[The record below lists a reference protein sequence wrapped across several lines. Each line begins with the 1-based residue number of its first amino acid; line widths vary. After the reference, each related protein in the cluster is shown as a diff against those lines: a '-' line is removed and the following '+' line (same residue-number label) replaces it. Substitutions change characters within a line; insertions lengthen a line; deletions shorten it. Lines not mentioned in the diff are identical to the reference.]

1 MISPTMLERLRK
13 FDTPTICNVIELFD
27 VRPRNTGFMD
37 SRIVACFPEMP
48 PVVGFAS
55 TATFRSCAPPRQ
67 GDVYSSLD
75 KQVERFTELSGS
87 AIVVFQDLDQPTV
100 AATFG
105 EIMCT
110 TYKSFGAV
118 GLVTSGAGRDLD
130 QVRRLGFP
138 VFTGGTICAHGY
150 SHIPQIHVPV
160 HVGGVA
166 VYPDDLIHGDCNG
179 ITTVPRDIAEEV
191 ADVGDEYVAAEMV
204 VIEAMRKTS
213 SDLKLLREATAES
226 KNQMAVLRARV
237 SRKQK

>member
-87 AIVVFQDLDQPTV
+87 AIVVFQDLDQLTV

>member
-1 MISPTMLERLRK
+1 MISPTMLEKLRK

-48 PVVGFAS
+48 PIVGFAA
-55 TATFRSCAPPRQ
+55 TATFRSSAPPRQ
-67 GDVYSSLD
+67 GDVYSGLD
-75 KQVERFTELSGS
+75 KQVERFTELSGP

-130 QVRRLGFP
+130 QVRKLGFP
-138 VFTGGTICAHGY
+138 VFTRGTICAHGY
-150 SHIPQIHVPV
+150 SHIPQIHIPV
-160 HVGGVA
+160 HVGGIA
-166 VYPDDLIHGDCNG
+166 VYPDELVHGDCNG
-179 ITTVPRDIAEEV
+179 VTTVPRDIAEEV
-191 ADVGDEYVAAEMV
+191 ADVGDEYVAAEMI
-204 VIEAMRKTS
+204 VIEAMRRTD
-213 SDLKLLREATAES
+213 SDLRLLREATAES